1 MTFFI
6 QVPVFTCNFVEIGCW
21 PQFNKFCGC
30 LRCLRDHYGE
40 SIHVLLS
47 VVNTERY
54 HIYSHTSFKTKNTF
68 GLRCRTA
75 KRIELVSL
83 QHLAFGP
90 DDPSVRYYWVLEFQI
105 DFLVVFVWY
114 FEVEY
119 DIWSS
124 RYAKH
129 NRGVCI
135 IRIPWQAVLK

>member
-68 GLRCRTA
+68 GLRGLTT
-75 KRIELVSL
+75 KRIDLVSL
-83 QHLAFGP
+83 WHLAFGP
-90 DDPSVRYYWVLEFQI
+90 DDSSVKYYWVLEFQI
-105 DFLVVFVWY
+105 GSLVVFV
-114 FEVEY
+114 
-119 DIWSS
+119 
-124 RYAKH
+124 
-129 NRGVCI
+129 
-135 IRIPWQAVLK
+135 

>member
-6 QVPVFTCNFVEIGCW
+6 RVPVFTCNFVEIGCW

-83 QHLAFGP
+83 QNLALGRQMIRV
-90 DDPSVRYYWVLEFQI
+90 S
-105 DFLVVFVWY
+105 
-114 FEVEY
+114 
-119 DIWSS
+119 DII
-124 RYAKH
+124 
-129 NRGVCI
+129 GC
-135 IRIPWQAVLK
+135 